1 MNTRQRS
8 FLVNLNRTLIF
19 ALSLVGLL
27 LDGVQLADVPVSV
40 ALLVW
45 LWLPQCTRMEASL
58 MRWIGHKGGH
68 AGPVQRSPFV

>member
-19 ALSLVGLL
+19 VLTVIGLL
-27 LDGVQLADVPVSV
+27 MDGMQLSDLPVSI

-45 LWLPQCTRMEASL
+45 LWLPLCTRVEAHL
-58 MRWIGHKGGH
+58 VRWLHSKGGH
-68 AGPVQRSPFV
+68 AGSAKFSPFV

>member
-1 MNTRQRS
+1 MKARQRS

-19 ALSLVGLL
+19 ALTLVGLL
-27 LDGVQLADVPVSV
+27 MDGVQLSDLPVSV

-58 MRWIGHKGGH
+58 MRRIGRKGGH
-68 AGPVQRSPFV
+68 VGSAI

>member
-19 ALSLVGLL
+19 VLSLIGLL
-27 LDGVQLADVPVSV
+27 LDGMQLSDLPISI

-45 LWLPQCTRMEASL
+45 LWLPQCTRMEANL
-58 MRWIGHKGGH
+58 MRWIEHRAGH
-68 AGPVQRSPFV
+68 ATPVQRSPSV

>member
-1 MNTRQRS
+1 MNARQRS

-19 ALSLVGLL
+19 ALSLIGLL
-27 LDGVQLADVPVSV
+27 LDGLQLSDLPVSI

-58 MRWIGHKGGH
+58 MRRIGRRGGQTGS
-68 AGPVQRSPFV
+68 AKLSPFV